1 MYRIKKYNILCL
13 LASLLFP
20 AYLCGC
26 TMQKEAEKAVDTA
39 EYLNE
44 EALQGNKE
52 TQLDAYTI
60 EEVFTDTLIVEF
72 EANAQFYIQ
81 DSHAAYAEYEYGIM
95 LFDEFTASSGD
106 YLEAGDVIAKV
117 HIEVSEADLTEK
129 RLTLQ
134 RMQERIEADRLI
146 YEKEDALLRED
157 AYNTKGSQAQGVAMR
172 QYEASVEKHRQDI
185 ENQQTQIEKTAEE
198 LAKMEAAAALTE
210 IKAPTAGF
218 LKDMPVL
225 VYGDE
230 IEDGR
235 ILGVLEPEK
244 SSILLVNNEEN
255 AFRYGKEVSVICKKG
270 SEELIFK
277 GKVITPSEKSVAL
290 QAGDKKACVLLEE
303 DGAAYL
309 QENEVTS
316 ILVKVNSMEQENAVM
331 VRIGA
336 LEEGNNSYATVVQ
349 PDGSFLKKRV
359 VIGGKNEE
367 YYWVIE
373 GLAAGD
379 NVVVP

>member
-1 MYRIKKYNILCL
+1 MYQIKKCYILCL
-13 LASLLFP
+13 LIGLVSAIC
-20 AYLCGC
+20 LCGC
-26 TMQKEAEKAVDTA
+26 IEQRTEAENVDTA

-44 EALQGNKE
+44 EALQGNRK

-60 EEVFTDTLIVEF
+60 EEVFTDTFVVEY

-81 DSHAAYAEYEYGIM
+81 DSHAAFDYGKM
-95 LFDEFTASSGD
+95 LFDEFIASSGD

-129 RLTLQ
+129 RLALQ
-134 RMQERIEADRLI
+134 RMQERVEADGII

-185 ENQQTQIEKTAEE
+185 ENQKTQIDKTAEE
-198 LAKMEAAAALTE
+198 LAKMEEAAALTE
-210 IKAPTAGF
+210 IKAPSAGY

-225 VYGDE
+225 AYGDE
-230 IEDGR
+230 IEDGK
-235 ILGVLEPEK
+235 ILGVLEPKK

-270 SEELIFK
+270 VEELTFK
-277 GKVITPSEKSVAL
+277 GQVITPSEKSIAL
-290 QAGDKKACVLLEE
+290 QAGNKKACVLLEE
-303 DGAAYL
+303 AGAAYL
-309 QENEVTS
+309 QGNEVNS
-316 ILVKVNSMEQENAVM
+316 ILVKVNSMEQKNAVM
-331 VRIGA
+331 VGVGC
-336 LEEGNNSYATVVQ
+336 LEEGSSTYATVVQ
-349 PDGSFLKKRV
+349 QDGSFLKKRV
-359 VIGGKNEE
+359 IIGGKNEE

-373 GLAAGD
+373 GLNAGD
-379 NVVVP
+379 KVVVP